1 MKITVEH
8 YDEKVS
14 IETKHDDITFEE
26 FMELV
31 QKITHAIGYHTN
43 TINEWFNE
51 N

>member
-14 IETKHDDITFEE
+14 IETKHDDVDFEE
-26 FMELV
+26 FMGLV
-31 QKITHAIGYHTN
+31 ERITHTIGYHPD
-43 TINEWFNE
+43 TIKKWFNE